1 MKKITKELIEKHDR
15 LERQIGLVD
24 VSGRYD
30 FNGFKRYENVIKHI
44 KGEIPELSE
53 ADKEM
58 IEEDQRVLKELVEL
72 QVRIAR
78 SMN

>member
-1 MKKITKELIEKHDR
+1 MKKITKELMEKHDR

-24 VSGRYD
+24 VSGRYG

-53 ADKEM
+53 ADREM

-72 QVRIAR
+72 QDGIIR